1 MCWVFWDALL
11 FCNITKDSK
20 QNVSDA
26 MCWVVWDAMF
36 FRNQFYAPHT
46 KMLNRGTKD
55 EIRIFDCRFN
65 GSYPKSSTH
74 ALEKTVENP
83 DFYLLFIRPT
93 SSLGGAYILLQIQKH
108 HSTNREQRIASPCC
122 PFSIWA
128 TNHRKVHRNDTPDR
142 RFRMGRI
149 KCAKNMASSK
159 QKKIRTKCAIRRDY
173 RAINQKGLH
182 CTEWLAV
189 ETASSHHL
197 PVHDDRCATTR
208 MILAVANNFTGRLK
222 HSVNV
227 H

>member
-1 MCWVFWDALL
+1 MRCVGLSGMLCSFVTNFMLPKRRCWTDEQKMKSGFSTVVSMVRIPNRVLTPL
-11 FCNITKDSK
+11 KRQSK
-20 QNVSDA
+20 
-26 MCWVVWDAMF
+26 
-36 FRNQFYAPHT
+36 
-46 KMLNRGTKD
+46 
-55 EIRIFDCRFN
+55 IRI
-65 GSYPKSSTH
+65 SSFVH
-74 ALEKTVENP
+74 PSNIFAW
-83 DFYLLFIRPT
+83 
-93 SSLGGAYILLQIQKH
+93 GAYILLQIQKH

-173 RAINQKGLH
+173 RSINQKGLH

-189 ETASSHHL
+189 ETASSHL

>member
-1 MCWVFWDALL
+1 MGCFAL
-11 FCNITKDSK
+11 CNITKDSK
-20 QNVSDA
+20 QNVMPLMRCVGLSG
-26 MCWVVWDAMF
+26 
-36 FRNQFYAPHT
+36 
-46 KMLNRGTKD
+46 MLCSFVTNFMRPKRRFWTD
-55 EIRIFDCRFN
+55 EQKIKIRIFDCRFN

-74 ALEKTVENP
+74 AREKTVETP
-83 DFYLLFIRPT
+83 DFIFC
-93 SSLGGAYILLQIQKH
+93 SSFQNLRLGRAYILLQMQKH

-189 ETASSHHL
+189 ETASSHL
-197 PVHDDRCATTR
+197 PVHDDRGATTR
-208 MILAVANNFTGRLK
+208 MNLAVANNFTGRLK
-222 HSVNV
+222 HSVHV